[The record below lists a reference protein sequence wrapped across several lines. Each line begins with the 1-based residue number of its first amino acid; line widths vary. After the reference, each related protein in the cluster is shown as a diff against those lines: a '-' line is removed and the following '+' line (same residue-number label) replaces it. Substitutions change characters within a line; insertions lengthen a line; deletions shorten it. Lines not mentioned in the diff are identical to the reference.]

1 MIRRTLAPLSAALL
15 IALSSAACS
24 IVGGTALRVA
34 LTAEPLNLSA
44 AYQDESSAF
53 VGGLVHAGLYRPDGT
68 LLPQPVLAEG
78 APLSS
83 AGGTTVQVT
92 LKSGLTFHNGSPLT
106 AEDVLFTYELAKS
119 GQCPLAPDICDVVR
133 TNLESVESDSSNSV
147 RFRLI
152 SSWAPWRTRGLT
164 IPILPKGAIEDSLQ
178 RLQEAISGADRTL
191 ITATRENIAAQLE
204 STSCASAGDGS
215 CEYAPFAGELERV
228 LNASGVQLP
237 DVRIFP
243 VVSSGGQALTSRNEE
258 TYARDLYSR
267 LVTLEAYL
275 LAPAESQLAVAY
287 PLLDAQLTPIGA
299 GPYRVSERI
308 PGASLVLD
316 AFRAFALGAPNIGQI
331 RINRFASES
340 AAVASFQASQVDWAP
355 YLSGTSVASVSVRDG
370 GELLKGPS
378 SRGYVYL
385 AFNLRP
391 GRPFADNVVRTALSA
406 CVDLNGIAQS
416 ATSGAGSP
424 VSSTVTPG
432 SWALPAA
439 NIAEAAFDPSGAR
452 SALLADGWQ
461 EESDGVFAKLGTRLE
476 GEILVREGLSARLS
490 AAQSIADQASACGF
504 SITVSVQ
511 PYRSGILPR
520 LQYPGDFDAYIGG
533 WQWSLDPDDTDLFG
547 SAACPTEDAPAGKN
561 FVCWQ
566 SERADS
572 LLRQAVT
579 GSSEEVRA
587 PIYAEFQALRRSERP
602 YLLLWAD
609 AGYTLL
615 DTTFT
620 WPTRGTDAASLLY
633 AWSIEAWSEE

>member
-1 MIRRTLAPLSAALL
+1 
-15 IALSSAACS
+15 
-24 IVGGTALRVA
+24 VGGTPLRVG
-34 LTAEPLNLSA
+34 LRAEPLNLSA

-53 VGGLVHAGLYRPDGT
+53 VGGLVHAGLYRPDAT

-83 AGGTTVQVT
+83 AGGATVQIT
-92 LKSGLTFHNGSPLT
+92 LKDGLTFHDGSPLS

-164 IPILPKGAIEDSLQ
+164 IPILPKGAIEESLQ
-178 RLQEAISGADRTL
+178 RMQEGISGADRAL

-204 STSCASAGDGS
+204 STSCASAGDGN

-243 VVSSGGQALTSRNEE
+243 EASSGGQVLTSQNDE
-258 TYARDLYSR
+258 TYARDLYAR

-275 LAPAESQLAVAY
+275 LAPTESQLAVAY
-287 PLLDAQLTPIGA
+287 PLLDIQLTPIGA
-299 GPYRVSERI
+299 GPYRVNERI
-308 PGASLVLD
+308 PGASVVLD
-316 AFRAFALGAPNIGQI
+316 AFRAFALGAPSIRQI

-340 AAVASFQASQVDWAP
+340 AVVASFQSSQVDWAP
-355 YLSGTSVASVSVRDG
+355 HLSGTSVASLNVRDG

-385 AFNLRP
+385 AFNLRS
-391 GRPFADNVVRTALSA
+391 GRPFADKVVRTALSS
-406 CVDLNGIAQS
+406 CVDLDDIAQS
-416 ATSGAGSP
+416 ATSGAGVA

-439 NIAEAAFDPSGAR
+439 SIAEATFDPSTAR

-476 GEILVREGLSARLS
+476 GEILFVRG
-490 AAQSIADQASACGF
+490 
-504 SITVSVQ
+504 
-511 PYRSGILPR
+511 
-520 LQYPGDFDAYIGG
+520 
-533 WQWSLDPDDTDLFG
+533 
-547 SAACPTEDAPAGKN
+547 
-561 FVCWQ
+561 
-566 SERADS
+566 
-572 LLRQAVT
+572 
-579 GSSEEVRA
+579 
-587 PIYAEFQALRRSERP
+587 
-602 YLLLWAD
+602 
-609 AGYTLL
+609 
-615 DTTFT
+615 
-620 WPTRGTDAASLLY
+620 
-633 AWSIEAWSEE
+633 

>member
-1 MIRRTLAPLSAALL
+1 M
-15 IALSSAACS
+15 
-24 IVGGTALRVA
+24 
-34 LTAEPLNLSA
+34 
-44 AYQDESSAF
+44 Q
-53 VGGLVHAGLYRPDGT
+53 
-68 LLPQPVLAEG
+68 EG
-78 APLSS
+78 
-83 AGGTTVQVT
+83 
-92 LKSGLTFHNGSPLT
+92 
-106 AEDVLFTYELAKS
+106 
-119 GQCPLAPDICDVVR
+119 
-133 TNLESVESDSSNSV
+133 
-147 RFRLI
+147 
-152 SSWAPWRTRGLT
+152 
-164 IPILPKGAIEDSLQ
+164 
-178 RLQEAISGADRTL
+178 ISGADRTL

-204 STSCASAGDGS
+204 STSCSSAGDGS

-243 VVSSGGQALTSRNEE
+243 VVSSGSQVLTSQNDEI
-258 TYARDLYSR
+258 YARDLYAR
-267 LVTLEAYL
+267 LITLEAYL
-275 LAPAESQLAVAY
+275 LAPADSQLAVAY
-287 PLLDAQLTPIGA
+287 PLLDIQLTPIGA
-299 GPYRVSERI
+299 GPYRVSERV
-308 PGASLVLD
+308 PGASVLLS
-316 AFRAFALGAPNIGQI
+316 AFRAFALGAPNIRQI

-340 AAVASFQASQVDWAP
+340 AVVASFQSSQVDWAP
-355 YLSGTSVASVSVRDG
+355 HLSGTSVTGVSVRDG

-391 GRPFADNVVRTALSA
+391 GRPFADNVVRTALSS
-406 CVDLNGIAQS
+406 CIDLDGIAQS
-416 ATSGAGSP
+416 ATSGSGAP
-424 VSSTVTPG
+424 ISSTVTPG

-461 EESDGVFAKLGTRLE
+461 EGSDGVFTKLGTRLE

-533 WQWSLDPDDTDLFG
+533 WQWSLDPDDTDLFA
-547 SAACPTEDAPAGKN
+547 SAACPTEEAPAGKN

-579 GSSEEVRA
+579 GSSEAVRA

-615 DTTFT
+615 DRTFT
-620 WPTRGTDAASLLY
+620 WPTREADAASLLY

>member
-1 MIRRTLAPLSAALL
+1 MIRQTVPPLGAALL
-15 IALSSAACS
+15 IVLSSAACS
-24 IVGGTALRVA
+24 IVGGTALRVG

-68 LLPQPVLAEG
+68 LLPQPVLADG

-92 LKSGLTFHNGSPLT
+92 LKSGLTFHNGAPLS

-133 TNLESVESDSSNSV
+133 THLESVESDSSNSV

-164 IPILPKGAIEDSLQ
+164 IPILPKRAVEESLQ
-178 RLQEAISGADRTL
+178 RLQEGISGADRTL

-204 STSCASAGDGS
+204 STSCASAVDGN
-215 CEYAPFAGELERV
+215 CEYASFAGELERV
-228 LNASGVQLP
+228 LNASGVSLP

-243 VVSSGGQALTSRNEE
+243 VVSSGSKILTSRNDE

-267 LVTLEAYL
+267 LITLEAYL

-287 PLLDAQLTPIGA
+287 PLLDIQLTPIGA

-308 PGASLVLD
+308 PGASIVLD
-316 AFRAFALGAPNIGQI
+316 AFRAFAVGAPNIRQI
-331 RINRFASES
+331 TINRFASE
-340 AAVASFQASQVDWAP
+340 AAIVAAFQSSQLDWAP
-355 YLSGTSVASVSVRDG
+355 HLSGTSVASISVRDG
-370 GELLKGPS
+370 AELLKGPS

-391 GRPFADNVVRTALSA
+391 GRPFADSVVRSALSS
-406 CVDLNGIAQS
+406 CVDLNAIAES
-416 ATSGAGSP
+416 ATSGTGISI
-424 VSSTVTPG
+424 SSTITPG
-432 SWALPAA
+432 SWALPSVS
-439 NIAEAAFDPSGAR
+439 IPEATLSPSAAR

-490 AAQSIADQASACGF
+490 AAQSIADQAAACGF
-504 SITVSVQ
+504 SITVSAQ
-511 PYRSGILPR
+511 PYRSVILPR

-533 WQWSLDPDDTDLFG
+533 WQWSLDPDDTDLFA
-547 SAACPTEDAPAGKN
+547 STACPTEEAPAGKN

-572 LLRQAVT
+572 LLRQAVA
-579 GSSEEVRA
+579 GSSEDVRA

-620 WPTRGTDAASLLY
+620 WPTREADAASLLY
-633 AWSIEAWSEE
+633 AWSIEAWSAE